1 MFRIVA
7 GDGYV
12 GIESQTKDS
21 KYRQAI
27 DTIATLYGPVS
38 DTEAMFTDLDIVRGA
53 LLKWIVM

>member
-1 MFRIVA
+1 VA

-38 DTEAMFTDLDIVRGA
+38 DTEAMFTDLDLVRGA